1 MTMPATYDD
10 IIATVTRI
18 AAVELG
24 VQASDLPTNTDLH
37 FIAGA
42 DSVKLVRIIARVE
55 QVYGIE
61 LDDEVVFSLKTVT
74 SAADAVAAALRVPE

>member
-24 VQASDLPTNTDLH
+24 VLASDLPTNTDLH

-42 DSVKLVRIIARVE
+42 DSVKLVRIITI
-55 QVYGIE
+55 G
-61 LDDEVVFSLKTVT
+61 K
-74 SAADAVAAALRVPE
+74 